1 MRKSVFTVLGHVTL
15 GTLILAGANS
25 ALAADPAQVARGKI
39 IFKDWCAPCHGA
51 GMKGHAGTMA
61 LGVKYQG
68 SLPAELSKRTDLTPE
83 MIDFFL
89 RNGVSIMPPFRP
101 TEVTVSDE
109 KDLIAYL
116 TRNSK

>member
-1 MRKSVFTVLGHVTL
+1 MRKSVLAVLGHVTL
-15 GTLILAGANS
+15 GTVILAGATS
-25 ALAADPAQVARGKI
+25 ALAADPAQVARGQVV
-39 IFKDWCAPCHGA
+39 FEHWCVPCHGA
-51 GMKGHAGTMA
+51 GEKGHAGTMA
-61 LGVKYQG
+61 LGVKYKG
-68 SLPAELSKRTDLTPE
+68 SVPAELSKRTDLTPE
-83 MIDFFL
+83 TIDYFL